1 MSFRDRLVSYCEEKK
16 RIDCKCCALKS
27 ACNRV
32 STDRIAKMFTESELD
47 CMEKYT
53 WQLIRNL
60 SEQYLEAVEV
70 LFDLRGGQD
79 E

>member
-1 MSFRDRLVSYCEEKK
+1 
-16 RIDCKCCALKS
+16 
-27 ACNRV
+27 
-32 STDRIAKMFTESELD
+32 MFTDAELD

-70 LFDLRGGQD
+70 LFDLGGGQD

>member
-1 MSFRDRLVSYCEEKK
+1 MSFRDRLVSHCEDKK

-32 STDRIAKMFTESELD
+32 STDKIPKMFTEPELD

-70 LFDLRGGQD
+70 LFEFGGGQHG
-79 E
+79 

>member
-1 MSFRDRLVSYCEEKK
+1 MSFKERIIEHCEGKK

-32 STDRIAKMFTESELD
+32 STDKIPKMFTEPELD

-70 LFDLRGGQD
+70 LFDFGGGQD